1 MAQQVAH
8 GAAVTAFTLSLTPA
22 LLSPTLEQ
30 SSSGQSLKEDL
41 ELRVSSRSS
50 SQGQLL
56 IPSKSL
62 HRQVHAEPFC
72 RKLEHNPPPNTALLD
87 LLPPLHSSPGELLVI
102 LFIASFPTSEE
113 WVPGDMSFG
122 GMVDYLAQLWTL
134 SSGTK

>member
-41 ELRVSSRSS
+41 ELRVFSRSS

-62 HRQVHAEPFC
+62 HSQVHAEPFC
-72 RKLEHNPPPNTALLD
+72 RKLEPPPATQLCLICFPSAL
-87 LLPPLHSSPGELLVI
+87 I
-102 LFIASFPTSEE
+102 T
-113 WVPGDMSFG
+113 W
-122 GMVDYLAQLWTL
+122 
-134 SSGTK
+134 